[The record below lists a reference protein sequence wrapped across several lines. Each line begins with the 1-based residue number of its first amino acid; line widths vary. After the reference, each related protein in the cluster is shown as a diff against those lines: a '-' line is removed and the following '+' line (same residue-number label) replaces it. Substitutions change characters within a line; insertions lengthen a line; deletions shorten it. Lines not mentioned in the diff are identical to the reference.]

1 MLHYVGIEK
10 KKKTMLCYPPI
21 TNLQRKKLEKIPL
34 EILRY
39 LGINPVKKIND
50 LYSVNTNIATK
61 EIEEDTRV

>member
-1 MLHYVGIEK
+1 
-10 KKKTMLCYPPI
+10 MLCYPPI

>member
-1 MLHYVGIEK
+1 MLHYVGIE
-10 KKKTMLCYPPI
+10 KKTMLCYPPI